1 MMTKDQFVHCYLTA
15 VLFGEHCSNGGDDD
29 ENWEYLD
36 SVYTIDDFSPEAFER
51 AAADCE
57 AFLQAAEN
65 ADIPLLYA
73 DCAEQAAYDF
83 YFTSRGHGT
92 GFWDKPKVYGTQEA
106 EILTKIAESF
116 CFPEY
121 YDADGKIY
129 CL

>member
-1 MMTKDQFVHCYLTA
+1 MMTKDQFVHRYLTA
-15 VLFGEHCSNGGDDD
+15 VLFGEHCSNEEDG
-29 ENWEYLD
+29 EYLD
-36 SVYTIDDFSPEAFER
+36 QCYTIDDFSPEALVR
-51 AAADCE
+51 ATADCE

-65 ADIPLLYA
+65 AGIPVLYA
-73 DCAEQAAYDF
+73 DCAEQTAYDF

-92 GFWDKPKVYGTQEA
+92 GFWDKPEVYGAQED

-116 CFPEY
+116 RCPDY

>member
-1 MMTKDQFVHCYLTA
+1 MMTRDQFVHCYLTA
-15 VLFGEHCSNGGDDD
+15 VLFGELCSNEEEG
-29 ENWEYLD
+29 EYLD
-36 SVYTIDDFSPEAFER
+36 NFSPEALER
-51 AAADCE
+51 ASADCS

-65 ADIPLLYA
+65 AGIPLLYA

-92 GFWDKPKVYGTQEA
+92 GFWDKPEVYGKQDA
-106 EILTKIAESF
+106 EILNKIAEEF
-116 CFPEY
+116 HCPEY

>member
-1 MMTKDQFVHCYLTA
+1 MMTKDKFVRCYLTA
-15 VLFGEHCSNGGDDD
+15 VLFGELSLDCDGSSLDD
-29 ENWEYLD
+29 L
-36 SVYTIDDFSPEAFER
+36 YTIDDFSPEALER
-51 AAADCE
+51 ATADCS

-65 ADIPLLYA
+65 AGITLLYA

-92 GFWDKPKVYGTQEA
+92 GFWDKPEVYGKHDA
-106 EILTKIAESF
+106 EMLNKIAKNF
-116 CFPEY
+116 RCPDY